1 MPEPGGGTYVS
12 SRSCRAT
19 GRGPQSREMRGMA
32 MEEGEAEAGGAA
44 EEGMLQVGL
53 PNDAQVEEHDD
64 HNAPSADES
73 R

>member
-1 MPEPGGGTYVS
+1 VA
-12 SRSCRAT
+12 RVA
-19 GRGPQSREMRGMA
+19 
-32 MEEGEAEAGGAA
+32 AEAGGAA